1 LTDWASEFAHPKA
14 QKFISYVAGWLLT
27 LSWLCGVTS
36 GLFLSGQ
43 MAQGAI
49 LIIHDNFNAQPYQV
63 WLFVFAFGI
72 AAFLLNTVF
81 ARYLA
86 VIEILIGAFFVLGYI
101 ANIVVFWVGSAK
113 NTATNVFGTFNNGDG
128 WSNFGFGI
136 LTAQTAAL
144 YLIIG
149 EPSESPSDA
158 QC

>member
-1 LTDWASEFAHPKA
+1 
-14 QKFISYVAGWLLT
+14 
-27 LSWLCGVTS
+27 
-36 GLFLSGQ
+36 